1 MPCKV
6 AFQMSLHER
15 FGTQNTFA
23 VVPDGLQPCCWRRP
37 AQMRSVPAAA
47 VLLCVLTHR
56 QAMHTSALAR
66 CAQMGL
72 HSTHN
77 NMQRRV
83 GSRLTAPT
91 SARTRGSHE
100 CQRVHCAGPQRAFRS
115 QRQHCRARAWGTL
128 RAAVVTH
135 GLRRSECSAHRRLG
149 SSQPAASCTAG

>member
-1 MPCKV
+1 
-6 AFQMSLHER
+6 MSLHER

-72 HSTHN
+72 HSTP
-77 NMQRRV
+77 
-83 GSRLTAPT
+83 GGLTT
-91 SARTRGSHE
+91 DCTHF
-100 CQRVHCAGPQRAFRS
+100 CAHTG
-115 QRQHCRARAWGTL
+115 
-128 RAAVVTH
+128 VT
-135 GLRRSECSAHRRLG
+135 
-149 SSQPAASCTAG
+149 